1 MNKRLVPILV
11 ALAFMVGF
19 RFLPPPDGMNA
30 YGMEVVGIL
39 VGAIILW
46 LAVDVG
52 WPSIVI
58 VTALM
63 IAPFNTAS
71 GVLAESFGNWII
83 PFLICTFLV
92 TYALAQ
98 TAFLKRCAVF
108 FITSPLAKKGP
119 WYFVA
124 MFFASVIFLGAFMSP
139 SVLFIVFLPIV
150 EEINHMLKQ
159 EKGSRI
165 GQMLMLGL
173 VFSASVGAGITPIS
187 HVFPLAGMSVY
198 ESMTGRTISYADYMT
213 FGIPC
218 GIAMLL
224 FMLILFKFIY
234 RADLKEIQNIDVS
247 AMKKSL
253 PPMDFSEKVCVA
265 VTCLVVFL
273 WLTPDLLGTVLPGFA
288 GWISDLG
295 TAFPPM
301 LGVGLLSIFS
311 FRGKA
316 LLNFNEGMKKGVP
329 WGSVIMCTATNVLGS
344 ALTNEEV
351 GLSTFLTEKLTP
363 VASSLPIILIIVFF
377 LFWAMVQ
384 TNLSSNIVTITICST
399 VAIPIALASQGA
411 LNTPALVGVIC
422 AMGSFAFATPPGH
435 ANIGIA
441 AGTGWASTSAF
452 LKYGGILGIMS
463 IPVLL
468 VIGYPIAMLVM

>member
-1 MNKRLVPILV
+1 MNKRLISILA
-11 ALAFMVGF
+11 ALACIIGF
-19 RFLPPPDGMNA
+19 RFLPPPAGMNA

-39 VGAIILW
+39 LGAIIFW

-52 WPSIVI
+52 WPSVVI
-58 VTALM
+58 VAALM
-63 IAPFNTAS
+63 VSGFNTAK
-71 GVLAESFGNWII
+71 GVLAGSYGNWII

-92 TYALAQ
+92 TYALSK
-98 TAFLKRCAVF
+98 TPFLKRCAIF
-108 FITSPLAKKGP
+108 FITTPIAKKGP

-150 EEINHMLKQ
+150 EEINRVLKQ

-165 GQMLMLGL
+165 GQMMMMGL
-173 VFSASVGAGITPIS
+173 VFSASIGAGITPIS

-198 ESMTGRTISYADYMT
+198 ESMTGQAISYANYMA

-218 GIAMLL
+218 GIVMFLVMLL
-224 FMLILFKFIY
+224 MFKLVY
-234 RADLKEIQNIDVS
+234 RADLKEIEGVDAS
-247 AMKKSL
+247 ELKKAL
-253 PPMDFSEKVCVA
+253 PPVEMGEKISIA

-273 WLTPDLLGTVLPGFA
+273 WLAPDILKSIAPA
-288 GWISDLG
+288 AASAISDLG

-301 LGVGLLSIFS
+301 LGASLLAIFTYK
-311 FRGKA
+311 GKP
-316 LLNFNEGMKKGVP
+316 LLNFNEGMQKGVP

-351 GLSTFLTEKLTP
+351 GLSAFLTEKLSP
-363 VASSLPIILIIVFF
+363 VASGLAPVLIIAFF
-377 LFWAMVQ
+377 LLWAMIQ

-399 VAIPIALASQGA
+399 IAIPIAMASSGA

-441 AGTGWASTSAF
+441 AGTGWASMSSF
-452 LKYGGILGIMS
+452 VKYGALLGLLGVL
-463 IPVLL
+463 VLL
-468 VIGYPIAMLVM
+468 GVGYPIASMVM